1 MSSNNKKIK
10 AVDYTTGILLGLM
23 LFLGGSVVADQLT
36 PPPGNTLSV
45 AMVEG
50 P

>member
-1 MSSNNKKIK
+1 MSNNKKN
-10 AVDYTTGILLGLM
+10 AALDYTAGIFLGLM
-23 LFLGGSVVADQLT
+23 LFLGGSVVASQLT
-36 PPPGNTLSV
+36 PPSGNTLAV